1 VAKQPKAAS
10 GPASSVR
17 AVDITKV
24 LTTLSGLGVIKTI
37 DDLNA
42 QRANLTQAI
51 TELKT
56 HLTAQDAQVSS
67 LTQTLMANQAELL
80 NLQTMNGSLQQ
91 QVKTQQAS
99 IDELN
104 ARLATVSAAPPPSK
118 PGDLA
123 DSFRKVVDQIQSQ
136 ARQQSTSGPATTIRT
151 MDIEVKGLV
160 NVDQDG
166 STVMVLP
173 TLGTPIDPGHLSTLR
188 VSFASIPGT
197 GSAPPP
203 VVEGIEPSAGPA
215 AGGTTI
221 KIIGSG
227 FTGTGAVLFGGSPAL
242 RFEVASDT
250 EAVAVSPPGAGA
262 VDVIVITAS
271 GGASAAAPKGRF
283 NYIAAPRGATPPKAA
298 KAKAARAKA

>member
-10 GPASSVR
+10 GPASSVS
-17 AVDITKV
+17 AVDINRV
-24 LTTLSGLGVIKTI
+24 LTTLNGLGGIKTI
-37 DDLNA
+37 DDFNA

-51 TELKT
+51 TDLKT

-67 LTQTLMANQAELL
+67 LTQTITANQAELL
-80 NLQTMNGSLQQ
+80 NLQANNGSLQQ

-104 ARLATVSAAPPPSK
+104 ARLAAVSAAPPPTK

-136 ARQQSTSGPATTIRT
+136 ARAQSASGPATTIRT

-160 NVDQDG
+160 NVAQDG

-188 VSFASIPGT
+188 VSFAGIPGT

-203 VVEGIEPSAGPA
+203 VVAGIEPNAGPA

-221 KIIGSG
+221 KIIGTG

-283 NYIAAPRGATPPKAA
+283 NYIAAPRAPATPKAA